1 MSAPH
6 HGSKTI
12 VLTEDC
18 QAAAIPS
25 GMPVLL
31 TEGMEVTLVQHLG
44 DSYTVEVSGQW
55 VRVANDQAHAL
66 GEAYAGPVVLDLPE
80 GASLEEVVWGWLKTC
95 FDPEI
100 PVNIVDLGLIYG
112 CQVFPLEKEGQSRV
126 HITMTLTAPGCGMGP
141 ILMEDIKRKLMAVDG
156 VHDVVLEWVFDPP
169 WTQDRMSDAAKLQL
183 GML

>member
-1 MSAPH
+1 MNAANH
-6 HGSKTI
+6 DAKAI
-12 VLTEDC
+12 ELVDDC
-18 QAAAIPS
+18 QATAIPS

-31 TEGMEVTLVQHLG
+31 TKGMSVTLIQQLG
-44 DSYTVEVSGQW
+44 GSFTVEYNGQW
-55 VRVANDQAHAL
+55 LRIADDQAEAL
-66 GEAYAGPVVLDLPE
+66 GEEHAAPIRLDLPDD
-80 GASLEEVVWGWLKTC
+80 APLEQVVWAWLATC

-112 CQVFPLEKEGQSRV
+112 CQLFPLEKEGRHRV

-141 ILMEDIKRKLMAVDG
+141 VLMEDVKRKLMAIDG
-156 VHDVVLEWVFDPP
+156 VDDVVVEWVFDPP